1 MKRSTTSKKTAKTKK
16 AATKKVT
23 AKSAARALIVSLT
36 RVDPRKYEGWDGRSG
51 CYGCGIDAARISEA
65 LQHTDFHITHLADD
79 KAVCKSVLAG
89 LRAAAKAAKAGDTFF
104 FYFSGHGGQMPDISG
119 DEGTER
125 GGRAGSDETLV
136 CYDKELIDDDL
147 DDVWLSFPKGSVI
160 YMVSDSC
167 NSGTNYRNLLTQGPT
182 PLRPMN
188 RATSRKM
195 KARLLH
201 IGGCRDGF
209 SSYGDSDGG
218 SLTKALVRVWSGGV
232 GPQAWSA
239 LFEQSCEMITGQK
252 PQLNTYGDSAV
263 ALMQARPFSPWAK
276 PSAPAAASTPRTR
289 ALAGRDV
296 PLEES
301 TSGDSLASGA
311 QPFSL
316 PQTAAAAPR
325 TRDIGTRALDLPV
338 SESQARKVTRWL
350 MQHFGTQLRTA
361 GAGTVFGPDILCA
374 IVCQETAY
382 FWLPLL
388 EKLQTQPPYQ
398 NNPGALADLLV
409 ARCVLDASGDY
420 PGTSRSAF
428 PRNTAAFLERYG
440 SSFTNM
446 LIGEANETRRL
457 RGYGDKQWVYK
468 GYGIFQNDL
477 QAVVDDEDFFRERR
491 WHDFDRCLNRCVE
504 ELKEKYRVTN
514 DLWEAVR
521 AYNGSGPAARKY
533 RDNVKQFA
541 VWTKDEIGKTGGSI
555 PPPPPA
561 PAPTTAVSAKPVPTA
576 PATVGQ
582 PAVRITGNVPGSRP
596 RVSQTDLAARLAH
609 FNLNRQQHPLII
621 VGIRGYYLN
630 TMGAVGVNDRGIY
643 DDAIFIDSADA
654 FASYNGNTDPSK
666 CREGVGT
673 GSQKGMAKLKAGPW
687 FAHKFD
693 THGGSSSYPAICQRL
708 GDVTVIRDGKNGQD
722 YEDTGSFGIN
732 IHKGGYNGTSSE
744 GCQTLHPEQWSSF
757 YALAKDLARR
767 YHGDNWNKVVIPYIL
782 LEERP
787 V

>member
-1 MKRSTTSKKTAKTKK
+1 MKRSTAKKKTTKPRKASAKKP
-16 AATKKVT
+16 A
-23 AKSAARALIVSLT
+23 AKSAAKALVVSLT
-36 RVDPRKYEGWDGRSG
+36 HVDPRKYDGWDGRNG
-51 CYGCGIDAARISEA
+51 CYGCGIDAARIGEA
-65 LQHTDFHITHLADD
+65 LQRTGFGITHLADEKATC
-79 KAVCKSVLAG
+79 KAVLGG

-104 FYFSGHGGQMPDISG
+104 FYYSGHGGQMPDYNG
-119 DEGTER
+119 DEQSER

-182 PLRPMN
+182 PVRPMN
-188 RATSRKM
+188 RATARKM

-209 SSYGDSDGG
+209 SSYGDPDGG

-232 GPQAWSA
+232 GPQAWNS
-239 LFEQSCEMITGQK
+239 LFEQSCELITGQK
-252 PQLNTYGDSAV
+252 PQLNTYGDAAV
-263 ALMQARPFSPWAK
+263 DLMQARPFSPWTK
-276 PSAPAAASTPRTR
+276 PVAQASASTPRTR
-289 ALAGRDV
+289 SLGLEALLDDGA
-296 PLEES
+296 
-301 TSGDSLASGA
+301 SGDPLASGA
-311 QPFSL
+311 QPLSL
-316 PQTAAAAPR
+316 LQTTAAAPR
-325 TRDIGTRALDLPV
+325 TRDIGARSLDLPV
-338 SESQARKVTRWL
+338 NESQARKVTRWL

-361 GAGTVFGPDILCA
+361 GAGTLFGPDILCA

-440 SSFTNM
+440 SSFTNL
-446 LIGEANETRRL
+446 LIAEANETRRL

-491 WHDFDRCLNRCVE
+491 WHDFDRCLNRCIE
-504 ELKEKYRVTN
+504 ELKEKFRATN

-521 AYNGSGPAARKY
+521 AYNGSGAAARKY
-533 RDNVKQFA
+533 RDNVKQFV
-541 VWTKDEIGKTGGSI
+541 VWTKDEIEKIGGSV
-555 PPPPPA
+555 PSTPVPKPA
-561 PAPTTAVSAKPVPTA
+561 APSNAKP
-576 PATVGQ
+576 
-582 PAVRITGNVPGSRP
+582 AVQIAGNVPGSRP
-596 RVSQTDLAARLAH
+596 RLSQQDLAAKLANI
-609 FNLNRQQHPLII
+609 NLDRQKHPLII
-621 VGIRGYYLN
+621 VGIRGYYLD
-630 TMGAVGVNDRGIY
+630 TMGKPGVNDRGIY
-643 DDAIFIDSADA
+643 DDAIFIDSADG

-666 CREGVGT
+666 RREGSGT
-673 GSQKGMAKLKAGPW
+673 GSLKGMAKLKAGAW

-693 THGGSSSYPAICQRL
+693 THGGSVPHPAICQRL

-744 GCQTLHPEQWSSF
+744 GCQTIHPDQWGSF
-757 YALAKDLARR
+757 YALAKDLAQR
-767 YHGDNWNKVVIPYIL
+767 YYAEKWNKVVIPYIL
-782 LEERP
+782 LEEIS
-787 V
+787 